1 MEIELSGEYSP
12 ELYIDRSVTYSKT
25 GIPTIRVELWHE
37 GLGKHRVFT
46 GKSESEVERKVEQEA
61 RKWES
66 QWKAIQETNEAGARI
81 KALENTLI
89 EGVLSGPIHV
99 DWNAHKDREPFPKA
113 RPVAR
118 PHPAKP
124 LRNSFKPKLGMF
136 ALFSPAKRQERN
148 EKTDRLWQDACEEW
162 SQEVDNIDAANQAR
176 LNSWSGEKK
185 NYQQQQHEQH
195 AEIDRHSEGYPEG
208 VPDSIEEYFRIVL
221 KQSQYPEWMPHKA
234 ELDYREDTLVVSYDL
249 PALDDL
255 PRLKEVTF
263 VVSRGERREKNM
275 TDAQAAALYDGTI
288 YQIAL
293 RSLHEIY
300 AADYARVVSHIA
312 FNGYVTAINPA
323 VGKLATTCIVSLH
336 VSRDEFDELDL
347 VQVDPKSCFKALKG
361 VGSSKLHGMVAVAPI
376 VEMSREDS
384 RFVTSQEVADSM
396 DESTNLAVMDWE
408 DFEHL
413 TRELFDAEFA
423 TAGGEVKV
431 TQSSRD
437 GGVDAIAFDPDPIRG
452 GKIVIQAKRY
462 TNTVGVTAVRDLYG
476 TLINEGAMKG
486 VLVTTSDY
494 GPDAYRFAKD
504 KPITLVNGANLLHM
518 LEKHGHRARI
528 DIEEAKQNRG

>member
-12 ELYIDRSVTYSKT
+12 ELHIDGSVTYSKT

-37 GLGKHRVFT
+37 GLDKHRVFS
-46 GKSESEVERKVEQEA
+46 GKSDIEVERKVDQEA
-61 RKWES
+61 RKWEN
-66 QWKAIQETNEAGARI
+66 QWKAIQETNEASARI
-81 KALENTLI
+81 ESLANTLTD
-89 EGVLSGPIHV
+89 GVLSGPIEV
-99 DWNAHKDREPFPKA
+99 DWDAHKDCEPFPKA
-113 RPVAR
+113 GPVPR
-118 PHPAKP
+118 QHPAKP
-124 LRNSFKPKLGMF
+124 VRSSFKPKLGLSDF
-136 ALFSPAKRQERN
+136 FSPAKRQERN
-148 EKTDRLWQDACEEW
+148 EETERLWQNACEKW
-162 SQEVDNIDAANQAR
+162 SQDVDSIDQTNQAR
-176 LNSWSGEKK
+176 LDAWLVEQR
-185 NYQQQQHEQH
+185 NYLDQQRDQH
-195 AEIDRHSEGYPEG
+195 AEMERHAEDYPKG
-208 VPDSIEEYFRIVL
+208 VPDSVEEHFRIVL
-221 KQSQYPEWMPHKA
+221 EQSEYPEWMPQKA
-234 ELDYREDTLVVSYDL
+234 ELEYREDTLVVSYDL
-249 PALDDL
+249 PALSDL

-263 VVSRGERREKNM
+263 VVSRGERREKNI
-275 TDAQAAALYDGTI
+275 TDAQAAAMYDSVV

-293 RSLHEIY
+293 RTLHEIF
-300 AADYARVVSHIA
+300 AADYARVVSHVA

-384 RFVTSQEVADSM
+384 RFVTSQEVAESM

-423 TAGGEVKV
+423 AAGGEVKV

-528 DIEEAKQNRG
+528 DIEEARKNRE

>member
-1 MEIELSGEYSP
+1 MEIELRGEYSQ
-12 ELYIDRSVTYSKT
+12 ELHVDGSVTYSKT
-25 GIPTIRVELWHE
+25 GNPTIRVELWHE
-37 GLGKHRVFT
+37 GLDKHRVFT
-46 GKSESEVERKVEQEA
+46 GKSETEVERKVEQEA

-66 QWKAIQETNEAGARI
+66 QWEAIQETNEAIARI
-81 KALENTLI
+81 EALKNTLA
-89 EGVLSGPIHV
+89 EGVLSDPIEV
-99 DWNAHKDREPFPKA
+99 DWDAYKDREPFSIAP
-113 RPVAR
+113 PVAR
-118 PHPAKP
+118 PHPEKP
-124 LRNSFKPKLGMF
+124 VRDSFNRKLGLF
-136 ALFSPAKRQERN
+136 AFFSPAKRQESN
-148 EKTDRLWQDACEEW
+148 EETERLWQNACKKW
-162 SQEVDNIDAANQAR
+162 SRDVDNLDKADQTRLDAWLA
-176 LNSWSGEKK
+176 EK
-185 NYQQQQHEQH
+185 NDYLQQQREQH
-195 AEIDRHSEGYPEG
+195 AELDRHAEGYPEG
-208 VPDSIEEYFRIVL
+208 VPDSIEQYFRKVL
-221 KQSQYPEWMPHKA
+221 EQSQYPEWMPQNA
-234 ELDYREDTLVVSYDL
+234 ELECREDTLVVSYDL
-249 PALDDL
+249 PALGDL
-255 PRLKEVTF
+255 PRLKEVAF
-263 VVSRGERREKNM
+263 VASRGERREKYL
-275 TDAQAAALYDGTI
+275 TDAQAAALYDSVV

-293 RSLHEIY
+293 RTLHEIY

-323 VGKLATTCIVSLH
+323 VGKMTTTCIVSLH
-336 VSRDEFDELDL
+336 VSRDELDELNL
-347 VQVDPKSCFKALKG
+347 VQVDPKACFKALKG
-361 VGSSKLHGMVAVAPI
+361 VGSSKLHRMVAVAPI
-376 VEMSREDS
+376 VGVSREDS

-494 GPDAYRFAKD
+494 GPDAYSFAKD
-504 KPITLVNGANLLHM
+504 KPITLVNGSNLLHM

-528 DIEEAKQNRG
+528 DIEEAKQNRE

>member
-12 ELYIDRSVTYSKT
+12 ELLVDGSVTYSKT
-25 GIPTIRVELWHE
+25 GTPTIRVELLHE
-37 GLGKHRVFT
+37 GLGKHRVLT
-46 GKSESEVERKVEQEA
+46 GKSQSEVERKVEQEA
-61 RKWES
+61 RKWQS
-66 QWKAIQETNEAGARI
+66 QWEAIQETNEASARI
-81 KALENTLI
+81 NALENILT
-89 EGVLSGPIHV
+89 ERVLSGPIEV
-99 DWNAHKDREPFPKA
+99 DWDAYKDREPFPMA
-113 RPVAR
+113 RPVGR
-118 PHPAKP
+118 PYPAKP
-124 LRNSFKPKLGMF
+124 VRDSSKPRLG
-136 ALFSPAKRQERN
+136 LFGFFSIAKRQQRN
-148 EKTDRLWQDACEEW
+148 EETERLWQNACEKW
-162 SQEVDNIDAANQAR
+162 SQDVDNMDKANQTR
-176 LNSWSGEKK
+176 LDAWSVEKK
-185 NYQQQQHEQH
+185 NYLQQQREQH
-195 AEIDRHSEGYPEG
+195 AEINRHSEGYPDG
-208 VPDSIEEYFRIVL
+208 VRDSVEEYFRMIL
-221 KQSQYPEWMPHKA
+221 EQSQYPEWMPQKA
-234 ELDYREDTLVVSYDL
+234 ELEYREGTLVVSYDL

-255 PRLKEVTF
+255 PRLKEVNF
-263 VVSRGERREKNM
+263 VASRGERREKNM
-275 TDAQAAALYDGTI
+275 TDAQAAALYDSVV
-288 YQIAL
+288 YQVAL
-293 RSLHEIY
+293 RTLHEIY

-376 VEMSREDS
+376 VEMSTEDS

-494 GPDAYRFAKD
+494 GPDAYRFAKG

-518 LEKHGHRARI
+518 LKKHGHRARI
-528 DIEEAKQNRG
+528 DITEAKQNRE